1 MSDSSSGIL
10 VPPGQYPP
18 FAVVTQTDHTAWIII
33 AAALGLCWVLLFT
46 GIRLFIRPSVRHSVE
61 LDEYA
66 IAAATV
72 SSSSPWAG
80 IFCHKSPSIC
90 LKIDQ
95 LTTDTRSLLSYSRPL
110 YFLHVLKVWES
121 RLSCYRIGLKTSYNE

>member
-33 AAALGLCWVLLFT
+33 TAALGLCWVLLFT
-46 GIRLFIRPSVRHSVE
+46 GIRIFIRPSIGRSLE

-72 SSSSPWAG
+72 SPSAIMAA
-80 IFCHKSPSIC
+80 IFGFTFIPG
-90 LKIDQ
+90 
-95 LTTDTRSLLSYSRPL
+95 
-110 YFLHVLKVWES
+110 FAHVPHS
-121 RLSCYRIGLKTSYNE
+121 DNRC